1 LQAPSRFTVQF
12 SPLATEQAEWL
23 LAGWGI
29 DFRPR
34 MTELLSRDPSPHRSR
49 RIRRRSH
56 GARWEI
62 GCGAWR
68 GFFQVDGQTVT
79 VLTLD
84 AAYPLRFLHD
94 LTLEDIPDRA
104 AQLAFLARW
113 PADDEPAE

>member
-1 LQAPSRFTVQF
+1 
-12 SPLATEQAEWL
+12 
-23 LAGWGI
+23 
-29 DFRPR
+29 
-34 MTELLSRDPSPHRSR
+34 
-49 RIRRRSH
+49 
-56 GARWEI
+56 
-62 GCGAWR
+62 
-68 GFFQVDGQTVT
+68 VT